1 MSTPHRKKSRISYYL
16 GIDYG
21 KSKVGL
27 AMGDS
32 ETRIATIYKTLDND
46 KNLMQKLAGIIE
58 REEIKKV
65 IIGIP
70 SRINKKEVV
79 YDGERMGKF
88 IEEKLGV
95 RVEYQNEMFTTKLAQ
110 RHLIEKG
117 VKKIKKFDD
126 QEAARIILQSWL
138 DGRSSYS
145 T

>member
-1 MSTPHRKKSRISYYL
+1 M